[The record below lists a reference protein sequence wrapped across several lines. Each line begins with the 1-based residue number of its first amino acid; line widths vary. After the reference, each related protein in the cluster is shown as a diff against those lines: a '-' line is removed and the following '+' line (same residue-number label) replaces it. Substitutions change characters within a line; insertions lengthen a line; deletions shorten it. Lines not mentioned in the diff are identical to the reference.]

1 MTMRSTEDLIRIISA
16 GGGMEVDLGMRPVED
31 VIRIAAAASLKP
43 GTRLV
48 LDGMQMRT
56 VEDLIRI
63 AAAGKGAVVFRGL

>member
-1 MTMRSTEDLIRIISA
+1 MTMRPTNDLVRIVHA

-31 VIRIAAAASLKP
+31 IVRIAHAASNEP

-48 LDGMQMRT
+48 IDGMQMRT
-56 VEDLIRI
+56 AEDLIRI